1 VHGQHATI
9 THSKEIIMNQE
20 KHLQSLRRKCLELSG
35 DADMRALSKTLV
47 TVADATEQAA
57 GVQPQFLR
65 RLDQLAQQYAEA
77 YAAHQYAALEADGVF
92 LDGKGGTRYTFPSF
106 GSFAQAAYATREYAG
121 DESFQQW
128 LLVDG
133 NQELAELESMGAGKC
148 EWRPGTPEWRWK

>member
-1 VHGQHATI
+1 MT
-9 THSKEIIMNQE
+9 TD
-20 KHLQSLRRKCLELSG
+20 HLKKISRTQLQLNG
-35 DADMRALSKTLV
+35 DADMRSLSKTLE

-57 GVQPQFLR
+57 GAQPQFLR

-77 YAAHQYAALEADGVF
+77 YAAHQYAALEVDGVF
-92 LDGKGGTRYTFPSF
+92 LDGQGGTRYTFPSF
-106 GSFAQAAYATREYAG
+106 GSYSQAAYATREHAG

-133 NQELAELESMGAGKC
+133 NQELADLAAMGKCC

>member
-1 VHGQHATI
+1 
-9 THSKEIIMNQE
+9 MNQE
-20 KHLQSLRRKCLELSG
+20 KHLQSLRRKSLELSG
-35 DADMRALSKTLV
+35 DADMRALSRVLV

-106 GSFAQAAYATREYAG
+106 GSFAQAAYATREHAG

-133 NQELAELESMGAGKC
+133 NQELAELEAMGKQC
-148 EWRPGTPEWRWK
+148 EWQQPGAPEWKWF